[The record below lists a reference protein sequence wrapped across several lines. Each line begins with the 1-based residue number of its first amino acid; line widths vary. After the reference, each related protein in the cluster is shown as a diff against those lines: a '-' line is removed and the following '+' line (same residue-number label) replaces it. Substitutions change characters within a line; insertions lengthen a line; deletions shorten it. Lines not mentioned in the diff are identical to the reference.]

1 MKDANLFG
9 FASVTETQGLAT
21 LEAMAAGLPVVAVN
35 ASGTRDILKNG
46 QQGYLVDN
54 DPEALAA
61 GIRKLLENP
70 DRMQRLAEA
79 AYKRALTFNI
89 EKLTGRLLDVY
100 EQAISDKK
108 KNRFVT
114 VAPPEPVSAS
124 VEDSLSQ
131 AQ

>member
-1 MKDANLFG
+1 
-9 FASVTETQGLAT
+9 
-21 LEAMAAGLPVVAVN
+21 
-35 ASGTRDILKNG
+35 
-46 QQGYLVDN
+46 
-54 DPEALAA
+54 
-61 GIRKLLENP
+61 
-70 DRMQRLAEA
+70 MQRLAEA
-79 AYKRALTFNI
+79 AYKRAQTFNI

-114 VAPPEPVSAS
+114 VAPPEPVAAS